1 MTQFG
6 KINLEI
12 FQKILIAKIIFS
24 QIYAKYLASKINP
37 KVSEEDL
44 FIYELYMKGVIIM
57 EKNVNQPEH
66 VFASHVFWSKTI
78 LVAPK
83 NSEYLCLTKKYL
95 ET

>member
-12 FQKILIAKIIFS
+12 FQKILIAKLIFS

-57 EKNVNQPEH
+57 EKNVNQPEY

-83 NSEYLCLTKKYL
+83 KSGSFGLTKKYL
-95 ET
+95 KT